1 MECPSRRLAFAR
13 NVDVC
18 TGRREGPVGDPE
30 RARWMARE
38 VGAGGS
44 FLPNASVFLVL

>member
-1 MECPSRRLAFAR
+1 MPGMWTSAQ
-13 NVDVC
+13 
-18 TGRREGPVGDPE
+18 EGEKVQWVTQ